1 MLTADISVFVL
12 VDVLLLCSILVSA
25 LWYY

>member
-25 LWYY
+25 L